1 MARGDDLRA
10 RGERLAERVERTRV
24 GGVPIVRVKSP
35 PSHGGASSF
44 GEANPRTDV
53 GLVRRSVDD
62 DVVTWEEKIGVS
74 ETRREGG
81 EELGGGA
88 AEDHLAACAERGG
101 LDAHDGL
108 EDGVGA
114 VDDGDGAVG
123 RRVARAELAEGT
135 AHVLANRVG
144 DGGGGLGP
152 AGVLHQGPAVE
163 EGGETRADRGEAGG
177 RRG

>member
-1 MARGDDLRA
+1 M
-10 RGERLAERVERTRV
+10 
-24 GGVPIVRVKSP
+24 
-35 PSHGGASSF
+35 
-44 GEANPRTDV
+44 
-53 GLVRRSVDD
+53 DD
-62 DVVTWEEKIGVS
+62 DVVTREEKIGVS
-74 ETRREGG
+74 ETRCEGG

-123 RRVARAELAEGT
+123 RRVARAELTEGT

-177 RRG
+177 ATRVKGGGGKRGGTLARVRGVVAGRGLPGGVDGEVSGVLDHHG